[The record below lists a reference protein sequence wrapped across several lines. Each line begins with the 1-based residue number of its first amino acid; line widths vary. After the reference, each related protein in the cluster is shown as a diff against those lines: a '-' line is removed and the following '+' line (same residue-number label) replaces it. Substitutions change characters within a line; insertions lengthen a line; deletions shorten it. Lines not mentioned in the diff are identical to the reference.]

1 MIKKVTPSEKKKL
14 KERLRKLDKKLTRFC
29 IYQTSAMS
37 LAYIKI
43 FPDEYIKLKKMDDK
57 RKEVRNK
64 LKWY

>member
-1 MIKKVTPSEKKKL
+1 MIKKITPSEKLKL
-14 KERLRKLDKKLTRFC
+14 KARLRALDRKMERFC
-29 IYQTSAMS
+29 IYQTSSLS

-64 LKWY
+64 LK